1 MAKSTKTPTA
11 ARTAPHVTIFR
22 PIPIKCYT
30 SPSAPDRKQTST
42 LDRDMPKETSN
53 TAPIRS
59 AVSAIVPARNEEASI
74 AACVKSLARQSEV
87 AEILVVNDQSTDKTA
102 EIVRGL
108 MTGIPN
114 LRLLET

>member
-30 SPSAPDRKQTST
+30 SPSVPDRKQTPT
-42 LDRDMPKETSN
+42 RDQDMPNEPSN
-53 TAPIRS
+53 AIPVLFA
-59 AVSAIVPARNEEASI
+59 AVSAIVPARDEEPSI
-74 AACVKSLARQSEV
+74 AACIKSLACQPEI
-87 AEILVVNDQSTDKTA
+87 AEILIVNDESTDKTA

-108 MTGIPN
+108 MPSIPN
-114 LRLLET
+114 LRL